1 MGKEVWNVGEGHI
14 GSSLNELE
22 AALGHRFSR
31 PELLVCALTH
41 RSLAHELALAEG
53 SIHAAGDVQAAGAIQ
68 AAGREDNERLEYL
81 GDAVLGLVVAE
92 ALYAA
97 HPEWREG
104 ELTRI
109 RSSLVSR
116 QRMAQVAEIIGLG
129 KHLRLSRG
137 EDRSGLRL
145 KSTVLSNTMEAVMG
159 ALYLDGGLEAVR
171 AFVRSQVMGEAAER
185 LALELRSGAALG
197 NYKSALQERL
207 QAAHAGSPFYRVKN
221 ESGPDH
227 RKVFIVEVRV
237 KGGAGERGKPLARG
251 VGSTIKFA
259 EQDAARRALEQMEQS
274 GAHAGSAFPPDAEPG
289 AEIDAEVDAG
299 DEETSAS

>member
-1 MGKEVWNVGEGHI
+1 MRKEGLNVGEGRMESGLH
-14 GSSLNELE
+14 ELE
-22 AALGHRFSR
+22 AALGHEFSR

-41 RSLAHELALAEG
+41 RSLAHELAQIDG
-53 SIHAAGDVQAAGAIQ
+53 SIQAAGSIPAG
-68 AAGREDNERLEYL
+68 GREDNERLEYL

-92 ALYAA
+92 ALYAE

-109 RSSLVSR
+109 RSGLVSR
-116 QRMAQVAEIIGLG
+116 QRMALVAEAIGLG

-137 EDRSGLRL
+137 EERSGLRL

-159 ALYLDGGLEAVR
+159 ALYLDGGLEPVQ
-171 AFVRSQVMGEAAER
+171 AFVRRQVMGEAAER
-185 LALELRSGAALG
+185 LAVELRSGAALG

-207 QAAHAGSPFYRVKN
+207 QAAHAGAPYYRVKN

-237 KGGAGERGKPLARG
+237 KGPDGERGKPLARG

-259 EQDAARRALEQMEQS
+259 EQDAARRALEQLEFAATLAGGTVS
-274 GAHAGSAFPPDAEPG
+274 AHAEPG
-289 AEIDAEVDAG
+289 AEVDTG
-299 DEETSAS
+299 DEETSAL

>member
-1 MGKEVWNVGEGHI
+1 MESGLH
-14 GSSLNELE
+14 ELE
-22 AALGHRFSR
+22 AALGHTFSR

-41 RSLAHELALAEG
+41 RSLAHELAQAEG
-53 SIHAAGDVQAAGAIQ
+53 SIQAGDNIGAAGDVR

-92 ALYAA
+92 ALYAE

-104 ELTRI
+104 ELTRM
-109 RSSLVSR
+109 RSGLVSR
-116 QRMAQVAEIIGLG
+116 QRMAQVAETIGLG

-137 EDRSGLRL
+137 EERSGLRL

-159 ALYLDGGLEAVR
+159 ALYLDGGLEPVR
-171 AFVRSQVMGEAAER
+171 GFVRSQVMGEAAEQ

-207 QAAHAGSPFYRVKN
+207 QAAHAGAPVYRVKS

-259 EQDAARRALEQMEQS
+259 EQDAARRALEQMEWAD
-274 GAHAGSAFPPDAEPG
+274 AHAGSALSPDAEIDAEPGAEPG
-289 AEIDAEVDAG
+289 AEIDTG

>member
-1 MGKEVWNVGEGHI
+1 
-14 GSSLNELE
+14 
-22 AALGHRFSR
+22 
-31 PELLVCALTH
+31 LVCALTH

-53 SIHAAGDVQAAGAIQ
+53 SIHAADDIQAAGDVRP
-68 AAGREDNERLEYL
+68 AGREDNERLEYL

-97 HPEWREG
+97 HPEWNEG

-109 RSSLVSR
+109 RSGLVSR
-116 QRMAQVAEIIGLG
+116 QRMAQVAETVGLS

-137 EDRSGLRL
+137 EERSGLRL

-159 ALYLDGGLEAVR
+159 ALYLDGGLEPVR
-171 AFVRSQVMGEAAER
+171 AFVRGQVMGEAADR

-207 QAAHAGSPFYRVKN
+207 QAAHAGAPYYRIKN

-227 RKVFIVEVRV
+227 RKVFVVEVRV
-237 KGGAGERGKPLARG
+237 KGAAGERGKPLARG
-251 VGSTIKFA
+251 MGSTIKFA
-259 EQDAARRALEQMEQS
+259 EQDAARRALDRLEAA
-274 GAHAGSAFPPDAEPG
+274 GAHAGALPPDAEP
-289 AEIDAEVDAG
+289 DAKPDAKPDANHDTG
-299 DEETSAS
+299 DEDTSAS

>member
-1 MGKEVWNVGEGHI
+1 MSEGRGE
-14 GSSLNELE
+14 SALNELE
-22 AALGHRFSR
+22 SALGHKFSC

-53 SIHAAGDVQAAGAIQ
+53 SIQAAADIGAAANIQ

-81 GDAVLGLVVAE
+81 GDAVLGLAVAE

-109 RSSLVSR
+109 RSGLVSR
-116 QRMAQVAEIIGLG
+116 QRMAQVAESIDLG

-137 EDRSGLRL
+137 EERSGLRL
-145 KSTVLSNTMEAVMG
+145 KATVLSNTMEAVMG
-159 ALYLDGGLEAVR
+159 ALYLDGGLEPVR
-171 AFVRSQVMGEAAER
+171 AFVRGQVMGEAADR
-185 LALELRSGAALG
+185 LALELRAGAALG

-207 QAAHAGSPFYRVKN
+207 QAVHAGAPYYRVKN

-227 RKVFIVEVRV
+227 RKVFVVEVRV
-237 KGGAGERGKPLARG
+237 KGGATEPGKPLARG
-251 VGSTIKFA
+251 VGSTIKLA
-259 EQDAARRALEQMEQS
+259 EQDAARRALEQLES
-274 GAHAGSAFPPDAEPG
+274 AGAHAGGGPG
-289 AEIDAEVDAG
+289 HDAEVDTG
-299 DEETSAS
+299 DEETATS

>member
-1 MGKEVWNVGEGHI
+1 MK
-14 GSSLNELE
+14 SRLDELE
-22 AALGHRFSR
+22 SALGHRFSR

-53 SIHAAGDVQAAGAIQ
+53 SIQAGADIG

-109 RSSLVSR
+109 RSGLVSR
-116 QRMAQVAEIIGLG
+116 LRMAQVAETIGLG

-137 EDRSGLRL
+137 EERSGLRRR
-145 KSTVLSNTMEAVMG
+145 STVLSNTMEAVMG
-159 ALYLDGGLEAVR
+159 ALYLDGGLEPVR
-171 AFVRSQVMGEAAER
+171 AFVQSQVMGEAAER

-207 QAAHAGSPFYRVKN
+207 QAAHAGAPFYRVKN

-227 RKVFIVEVRV
+227 RKVFVVEVRV

-251 VGSTIKFA
+251 VGSTIKLA
-259 EQDAARRALEQMEQS
+259 EQDAARRALEQLEFAA
-274 GAHAGSAFPPDAEPG
+274 AHAGSGPEQETEAETR
-289 AEIDAEVDAG
+289 
-299 DEETSAS
+299 DEETPAS

>member
-1 MGKEVWNVGEGHI
+1 ME
-14 GSSLNELE
+14 SRLDELE
-22 AALGHRFSR
+22 SALGHRFSR

-53 SIHAAGDVQAAGAIQ
+53 SIQAEADIG

-109 RSSLVSR
+109 RSGLVSR
-116 QRMAQVAEIIGLG
+116 LRMAQVAENIGLG

-137 EDRSGLRL
+137 EERSGLRRR
-145 KSTVLSNTMEAVMG
+145 STVLSNTMEAVMG
-159 ALYLDGGLEAVR
+159 ALYLDGGLEPVR
-171 AFVRSQVMGEAAER
+171 AFVQSQVMGEAAER
-185 LALELRSGAALG
+185 LAVELRSGAALG

-207 QAAHAGSPFYRVKN
+207 QAAHAGAPFYRVKN

-227 RKVFIVEVRV
+227 RKVFVVEVRV

-251 VGSTIKFA
+251 VGSTIKLA
-259 EQDAARRALEQMEQS
+259 EQDAARRALEQLEFAD
-274 GAHAGSAFPPDAEPG
+274 AHAGSGPEQDGPGHDAE
-289 AEIDAEVDAG
+289 ADTR
-299 DEETSAS
+299 DEETPAS